1 VGQSQAL
8 AEIIGGSHK
17 TQLTYHVKCKSDND
31 NSSVTQSYKSVS
43 SYRYYQ
49 IQEQELISLILRHPY
64 GVFDLVCPPSAQ
76 THEDVDGPA
85 ISRISRLLARA
96 SELALGGCRVVIPTK
111 PSAFKS
117 ALISTI
123 ALPGTRIEGHVDYGR
138 HGR

>member
-1 VGQSQAL
+1 MNQCLGQIQAL

-17 TQLTYHVKCKSDND
+17 TQLTYHVKCKSDN
-31 NSSVTQSYKSVS
+31 SSVTQSYKSVS
-43 SYRYYQ
+43 SYRFYQ
-49 IQEQELISLILRHPY
+49 IQEQEPISLILSHPY

-76 THEDVDGPA
+76 TNENVDGPA
-85 ISRISRLLARA
+85 ISRISHLLARA

-123 ALPGTRIEGHVDYGR
+123 ALPGT
-138 HGR
+138 